1 MNIYLLI
8 PSILIS
14 AAAAAD
20 QAPWPYETLQ
30 SAPSLEITETQVGN
44 TTFRYGRVNGESAN
58 STTYDAGS
66 VKFTNGRV
74 GEKSFRCTETFFGE
88 SSSITCR

>member
-20 QAPWPYETLQ
+20 QAPWPYEILQ

-44 TTFRYGRVNGESAN
+44 TTIRYGSVDGEPAS

-74 GEKSFRCTETFFGE
+74 GEKSFRCTEMVFGE
-88 SSSITCR
+88 TSSVTCR